1 MQIKVSGKPMPMKL
15 LILGLLLER
24 DMHPYEITL
33 VMKERSMD
41 QVIKLQTGSLYY
53 AVDKL
58 AAGGHIEAVEI
69 IHSPDRPDKTIYR
82 ITDKG
87 KELMEQLILQQIKK
101 SDPPYHPLYM
111 ALALA
116 RHIDQGK
123 VAKLLEERIREA
135 EHQVN
140 YAYQVYEEHI
150 SIVPRS
156 VLHMMYGR
164 YEHSQTE
171 LKWLKRLYED
181 VAVRKMN
188 DIGRPII
195 AD

>member
-1 MQIKVSGKPMPMKL
+1 MPMKL

-58 AAGGHIEAVEI
+58 AAGDHIEAVEI

-82 ITDKG
+82 ITDEG

-101 SDPPYHPLYM
+101 VIH
-111 ALALA
+111 
-116 RHIDQGK
+116 
-123 VAKLLEERIREA
+123 
-135 EHQVN
+135 
-140 YAYQVYEEHI
+140 
-150 SIVPRS
+150 
-156 VLHMMYGR
+156 
-164 YEHSQTE
+164 
-171 LKWLKRLYED
+171 
-181 VAVRKMN
+181 
-188 DIGRPII
+188 PII
-195 AD
+195 RCTWPWPSRVISTRARWRSCWRNASGRRSIR

>member
-1 MQIKVSGKPMPMKL
+1 MPMKL
-15 LILGLLLER
+15 AILGLLLER

-41 QVIKLQTGSLYY
+41 RVIKMQTGSLYY

-87 KELMEQLILQQIKK
+87 KTFMEQLILQQIRK
-101 SDPPYHPLYM
+101 SDPMYHPVQI
-111 ALALA
+111 ALSLT
-116 RHIDQGK
+116 HLIDQEK
-123 VAKLLEERIREA
+123 VESLLEERIREA
-135 EHQVN
+135 EHEVN
-140 YAYQVYEEHI
+140 LAYQLYEEHI
-150 SIVPRS
+150 AVVPRS
-156 VLHMMYGR
+156 VLHLMYGR
-164 YEHSQTE
+164 YEHCQTE

-181 VAVRKMN
+181 VAARRLN

-195 AD
+195 ADE

>member
-1 MQIKVSGKPMPMKL
+1 MPMKL
-15 LILGLLLER
+15 LILGILLER

-101 SDPPYHPLYM
+101 VIRRIIRCTWPLPSPVISTR
-111 ALALA
+111 A
-116 RHIDQGK
+116 RWLSCWKSASG
-123 VAKLLEERIREA
+123 RRSIR
-135 EHQVN
+135 
-140 YAYQVYEEHI
+140 
-150 SIVPRS
+150 
-156 VLHMMYGR
+156 
-164 YEHSQTE
+164 
-171 LKWLKRLYED
+171 
-181 VAVRKMN
+181 
-188 DIGRPII
+188 
-195 AD
+195 